1 MKDILT
7 TFYKLGRCYQVVQ
20 SWVLFATSW
29 LLFASYEE
37 GVSAGLAS
45 DSHIVGSW
53 PVHLPSICAGPLHVP
68 CRCLPV
74 SRWRQPW
81 LQSRDCRR
89 TGSSCVPKPAV
100 WLHFPRDYYLSD
112 IWRLARIGWA
122 LAKAEQYNLSPYLTC
137 CFQSP
142 WMRCRTSISRRC
154 IWSGRIS
161 FPSFPAAFPHSCPVS
176 SHHSLHCTVSR
187 SIVNFPFLGQPSI
200 RQQI

>member
-7 TFYKLGRCYQVVQ
+7 TFYKKLGRCYQVVQ
-20 SWVLFATSW
+20 SWSSIATSW

-37 GVSAGLAS
+37 GVSAGLTS

-137 CFQSP
+137 CFQSH
-142 WMRCRTSISRRC
+142 WMRCRTSILEGAY
-154 IWSGRIS
+154 GRIGYL
-161 FPSFPAAFPHSCPVS
+161 FPHFLQLFRTPALFLRIALYIVQFP
-176 SHHSLHCTVSR
+176 R
-187 SIVNFPFLGQPSI
+187 SIVNFPF
-200 RQQI
+200 